1 MVKSSGLVAVLFR
14 INAEL
19 LQSELQQLIEKHY
32 PAVNTAGFRL
42 SPVAGLTGESWKI
55 TSPAGNLLARHQ
67 SYEKRIA
74 GADRQRESAILRHVA
89 RQKSGPCVRLY
100 SPPWLIVDWIDGTPL
115 TEQDFATPATQQAL
129 SQTLVR
135 LHQLAPSGYR
145 LDLPQQFARYWQHI
159 DRRRLTPRWLRLH
172 HQMMSQTPPVPLKLA
187 LVHMDIH
194 AGNVLNTP
202 EGLRL
207 IDWEYAANADIA
219 LELAAIVRGNGWN
232 AQQQNTF
239 LNEYVNA
246 GGYQKITLLQQQV
259 NRWIPWVDYL
269 MLMWFEVRWQQTGEN
284 QYREWAH
291 PLRP

>member
-1 MVKSSGLVAVLFR
+1 MLFR

-19 LQSELQQLIEKHY
+19 VQSELVPSELQQLFEKHY

-55 TSPAGNLLARHQ
+55 TSPAGNWLARHQ

-129 SQTLVR
+129 SQMLVR

-145 LDLPQQFARYWQHI
+145 LDLQQQFARYWQHI

-172 HQMMSQTPPVPLKLA
+172 RKMLSQNPPLPLKLA

-202 EGLRL
+202 DGLRL

-246 GGYQKITLLQQQV
+246 GGYQEITLLQQQV

-284 QYREWAH
+284 RYSEWAH

>member
-1 MVKSSGLVAVLFR
+1 MP
-14 INAEL
+14 
-19 LQSELQQLIEKHY
+19 SELQQLFEKHY

-55 TSPAGNLLARHQ
+55 TSPAGNWLARHQ

-129 SQTLVR
+129 SQMLVR

-145 LDLPQQFARYWQHI
+145 LDLQQQFARYWQHI

-172 HQMMSQTPPVPLKLA
+172 RKMLSQNPPLPLKLA

-202 EGLRL
+202 DGLRL

-246 GGYQKITLLQQQV
+246 GGYQEITLLQQQV

-284 QYREWAH
+284 RYSEWAH